1 MKEFVEYLI
10 KQVVSQP
17 DRVVVH
23 EFKSEATTILEVKV
37 DRSDMG
43 RIIGKDGRVIE
54 AIRMLARAVYK
65 KNHQHVQVELVE

>member
-17 DRVVVH
+17 DRVVVR
-23 EFKSEATTILEVKV
+23 EFKGEATTILEVKV

-43 RIIGKDGRVIE
+43 RIIGKGGRIID
-54 AIRMLARAVYK
+54 AIRTLARAVYK
-65 KNHQHVQVELVE
+65 KNHQQVQVELVE